1 LNDIIAIINIT
12 TYLKINRFLSGEDSM
27 NRFEAPL
34 SPSRRNSVERVADK
48 NDPSGASPISPPHT
62 SGELRLL
69 LSGTPLWTLLH
80 ERMASELLH
89 GRSLVL
95 ICGDNGLST
104 DFLVRKAK
112 NAGQSPELLLSR
124 LRVSRAFT
132 VHQLLAAVTR
142 HLEAEMGRSGASMA
156 VISGLLPLFSE
167 AAIPCRESGR
177 ILGALVR
184 SLESLSRKNLRI
196 LLPVALPLPISRQ
209 AKSVIS
215 GLFRAAS
222 QVETVLCLP
231 SPSFPSGD

>member
-1 LNDIIAIINIT
+1 M
-12 TYLKINRFLSGEDSM
+12 SEEDSM
-27 NRFEAPL
+27 NRFEAPHSL
-34 SPSRRNSVERVADK
+34 SRRNPVERVTDK
-48 NDPSGASPISPPHT
+48 NDPSGAFPISPPRT

-69 LSGTPLWTLLH
+69 LSRPPLWTLIH

-104 DFLVRKAK
+104 DFLARRAK
-112 NAGQSPELLLSR
+112 NAGQSPELLLSC

-142 HLEAEMGRSGASMA
+142 HLETEVERSGANMA
-156 VISGLLPLFSE
+156 VLSGLLPLFSE
-167 AAIPCRESGR
+167 AAIPSRESSR
-177 ILGALVR
+177 ILGALIR
-184 SLESLSRKNLRI
+184 SLESLSLKNLRI
-196 LLPVALPLPISRQ
+196 LLPVALPLPLSRQ

-215 GLFRAAS
+215 ALFHAAN